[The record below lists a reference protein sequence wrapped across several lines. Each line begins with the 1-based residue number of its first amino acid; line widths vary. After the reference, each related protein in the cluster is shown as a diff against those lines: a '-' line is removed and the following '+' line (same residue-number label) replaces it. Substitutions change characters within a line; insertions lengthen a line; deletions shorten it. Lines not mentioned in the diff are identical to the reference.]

1 MLRGSFLFSIF
12 ALLSLAAC
20 STAPHK
26 KFADVKPG
34 MYKGDVLDMLG
45 SPTESRYRGDQ
56 YIWTYKF
63 MTDDKNVVK
72 EVHVKDDFVTYAG
85 EPQPMASDSK
95 ISRVVT
101 GMTKSQVLDVMGFPK
116 RTQKRNGKDAWVYN
130 SKIGGEAQVQF
141 ESDKVVHVGPAE
153 EPAAPAPAA
162 QEVAKPADTAFEPV
176 E

>member
-1 MLRGSFLFSIF
+1 MLRHSQFFGIF
-12 ALLSLAAC
+12 AILALVAC
-20 STAPHK
+20 ATAPSK

-63 MTDDKNVVK
+63 MNDDKNVVK
-72 EVHVKDDFVTYAG
+72 EIHVKDDFVTYAG

-95 ISRVVT
+95 ISRVAT

-141 ESDKVVHVGPAE
+141 DADKVVHVGPAE
-153 EPAAPAPAA
+153 PPPAPAA
-162 QEVAKPADTAFEPV
+162 PVEEVEKPAETAFEIV